1 MGSRL
6 RQLLKNEKGFT
17 LLELIVSIA
26 LLALIVGAMLNA
38 FVASTKTNITSGAII
53 NEGYIAQDC
62 MEKIYSL
69 SLSKNIAQ
77 LCDVLVTETFAYEEV
92 GGAGSG
98 LHQFK
103 KGIDSYYVK
112 IEIKK
117 NPYIGAREEVKR
129 VIVEVFK
136 DNTYTNPVALVQN
149 YIIIK

>member
-77 LCDVLVTETFAYEEV
+77 LCDALDTETFSYEEV

-103 KGIDSYYVK
+103 KEIDSYYVR